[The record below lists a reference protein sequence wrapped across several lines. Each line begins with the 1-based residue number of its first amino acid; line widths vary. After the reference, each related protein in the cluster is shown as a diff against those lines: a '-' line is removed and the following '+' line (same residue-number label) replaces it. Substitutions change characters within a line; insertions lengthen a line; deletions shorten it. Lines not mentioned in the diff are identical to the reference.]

1 MDLEDDTHMNTETNP
16 ENYCFVV
23 NVKPS
28 DALIE
33 VLLEKLKPY
42 INEVMDE
49 RIDEWMHHDFDIND
63 HTHNLDLDRLTTN
76 IVDDVIDAIKE
87 RL

>member
-1 MDLEDDTHMNTETNP
+1 MNTETNP

-42 INEVMDE
+42 VSEIMDE
-49 RIDEWMHHDFDIND
+49 RINDWMRHDFDIND
-63 HTHNLDLDRLTTN
+63 YTHNLDVDHVTRG
-76 IVDDVIDAIKE
+76 IVGEVIETIKE